1 MFSQDSLVSEIP
13 RLQKFALRLTRK
25 KADADDLVQM
35 TCLRALEKSD
45 YFEDGSNLFSW
56 TATIMYNI
64 FVSAYR
70 RRTKFETQYDPN
82 EYIDRQAVAPAQDH
96 SLQLSEVRSAMK
108 RLSSDHSQIIMMV
121 CIKGMRYD
129 EAGEILQIPTGT
141 VRSRLS
147 RARKQLQELM
157 EDSYR
162 IRITQDQTTAKED
175 NQDMAHVPAYIISR
189 IEQMH

>member
-1 MFSQDSLVSEIP
+1 
-13 RLQKFALRLTRK
+13 
-25 KADADDLVQM
+25 
-35 TCLRALEKSD
+35 
-45 YFEDGSNLFSW
+45 SNLFSW

>member
-45 YFEDGSNLFSW
+45 YFEEGTNLFSW

-82 EYIDRQAVAPAQDH
+82 EYIDRESVAPAQDFV
-96 SLQLSEVRSAMK
+96 LELSEVKNAMEE
-108 RLSSDHSQIIMMV
+108 LSPDHSQIIIMV
-121 CIKGMRYD
+121 CMKGMRYD
-129 EAGEILQIPTGT
+129 EAGEILKIPTGT

-147 RARKQLQELM
+147 RARKQLEDIM
-157 EDSYR
+157 ENSAH
-162 IRITQDQTTAKED
+162 IRLAQRRQAA
-175 NQDMAHVPAYIISR
+175 NQDKRDMSQVPAYIISR
-189 IEQMH
+189 IEQTH